1 MGSAIFRLSTDIPDA
16 SSVWFAK
23 KIQAMHE
30 GLTSELQFCA
40 EGRESHPWP
49 SLGHLLLIQQ
59 IGLMYSVTD
68 FHHGIVHPT
77 KLFSAQ
83 CLVQCP
89 ILSTVDIASGLFLLC
104 SLENLFSSTQEK
116 FPEMLYFLRR
126 VIDYISSHHLDISPI
141 AQSLKKSWE
150 IFQVPSS
157 NIPGLFTIFLKVSN
171 HYLTSVS
178 EESSHFFMT
187 QLVSLISS
195 QDVSACLKP
204 YDNLSHLYTLWSM
217 NKPTVPRKALQW
229 RVAKKVFK
237 ESLTPAYEIDYKM
250 KSIPANVNPDTIKL
264 KSLNKQLKREQKA
277 SMRELRRDSEFL
289 DQQNYEAKSQLVTQK
304 KDERAKNYSWLEQE
318 QATFNQQVRMNAKD
332 ALKGGG
338 SGGSGGVK
346 RRDKRQRRN

>member
-1 MGSAIFRLSTDIPDA
+1 MGSAIFRLGTDIPDV
-16 SSVWFAK
+16 SSVWFSK

-30 GLTSELQFCA
+30 KLTSELQFCA
-40 EGRESHPWP
+40 EGRESQPWP

-68 FHHGIVHPT
+68 FHHGIVHST

-89 ILSTVDIASGLFLLC
+89 LLSTVDIASGLFLSC
-104 SLENLFSSTQEK
+104 SLENLLSSSKEK
-116 FPEMLYFLRR
+116 FPEILYFLRR
-126 VIDYISSHHLDISPI
+126 VIDYISLHDLDLSSTEPV
-141 AQSLKKSWE
+141 LKTSWE
-150 IFQVPSS
+150 IFQVPST
-157 NIPGLFTIFLKVSN
+157 NVYVLFSIFLKVSN
-171 HYLTSVS
+171 RYLTNSL
-178 EESSHFFMT
+178 EESSHYFMT
-187 QLVSLISS
+187 QLISLVSS
-195 QDVSACLKP
+195 QNISTYLKP
-204 YDNLSHLYTLWSM
+204 YHNLFQLYTLWSI

-229 RVAKKVFK
+229 RVPKKVFK
-237 ESLTPAYEIDYKM
+237 ESLTPAYEVDYKM
-250 KSIPANVNPDTIKL
+250 KSIPTNMNAETIKL

-289 DQQNYEAKSQLVTQK
+289 DQQNYESKSQLVTQK
-304 KDERAKNYSWLEQE
+304 KEERARNYSWLEQE

-346 RRDKRQRRN
+346 RREKRQRRN